1 MPRTYDSDE
10 HRVNGGVLTFA
21 ANVDCE
27 ECGTMFEAVWVD
39 DSLDAEQMTDPPI
52 ADQTCPGCGHTEE
65 IEYPGFVNY
74 GDAG

>member
-10 HRVNGGVLTFA
+10 QRRQGGLLRFS

-27 ECGTMFEAVWVD
+27 DCGAVFEGMWVD
-39 DSLDAEQMTDPPI
+39 DSLDAEQMTDPPVSE
-52 ADQTCPGCGHTEE
+52 QVCPSCGWSDEV
-65 IEYPGFVNY
+65 EYPGFVNY